1 MFSEQQPATMST
13 EGLQKRTRDTADI
26 IHDNDPTQQKYVAKA
41 YRKSAEV
48 VKKPG
53 VPSLIVAV
61 ALPLVSGL
69 VVSMFNGPSQW
80 YKDLN
85 KPVWTPPG
93 PIFGLIW
100 TFIYPIMGLASWLV
114 WADGGFQRNAFPL
127 GAYFVQLGLNL
138 LWSVLFFGFQSVTLA
153 FVDILALAA
162 AVFTCIGA
170 FQPVNHV
177 AANLMK
183 IYFAW
188 VLFASFL
195 TFSILIKN
203 IGLGGSAHSE

>member
-1 MFSEQQPATMST
+1 MFVFVRFFGVFAKMSS
-13 EGLQKRTRDTADI
+13 EGLTKRSTTEAVYDA
-26 IHDNDPTQQKYVAKA
+26 DPTDQKYVARA

-61 ALPLVSGL
+61 AIPFVAGMI
-69 VVSMFNGPSQW
+69 VAMFNGPNQW

-85 KPVWTPPG
+85 KPFWTPPG
-93 PIFGLIW
+93 PIFGAIW
-100 TFIYPIMGLASWLV
+100 TLIYPLMGLASWLV
-114 WADGGFQRNAFPL
+114 WADGGFQKQSFPL
-127 GAYFVQLGLNL
+127 GVYFVQLFLNL
-138 LWSVLFFGFQSVTLA
+138 MWSVFFFRMHNITLA
-153 FVDILALAA
+153 FVDALALAA
-162 AVFTCIGA
+162 AVFTSIGA

-183 IYFAW
+183 IYFVW

-203 IGLGGSAHSE
+203 IHGVPHQD

>member
-1 MFSEQQPATMST
+1 MST
-13 EGLQKRTRDTADI
+13 EGLQKRGRDTGDVI
-26 IHDNDPTQQKYVAKA
+26 SDNDPTQQKYVAKA

-61 ALPLVSGL
+61 AVPLVAGFAVSL
-69 VVSMFNGPSQW
+69 VAGPGPW
-80 YKDLN
+80 YKALN

-100 TFIYPIMGLASWLV
+100 TLIYPMMGLASWLV
-114 WADGGFQRNAFPL
+114 WADGGFQRNSFPL

-138 LWSVLFFGFQSVTLA
+138 LWSVLFFWFHSITLA

-183 IYFAW
+183 IYFVW

-203 IGLGGSAHSE
+203 IGHGGSAHQE